1 MAWRDQ
7 WQEASF
13 RGVKFRFRSAAGAL
27 GRRNVV
33 HEYPGRDE
41 AYVEDMGRKA
51 REFTFEAFVIGADY
65 MRWRDQLEEACEKEG
80 SGELVHPTRGRMQ
93 VAVQDCRPTENIDA
107 GGMASYALTFIQD
120 GGNLNPSV
128 RVDTSAAVDIAG
140 DNATDA
146 ASKDFSK
153 SFKVDGMP
161 DFVNNDALATIND
174 AMDGI
179 RAAAN
184 GMMPD
189 MSILPAFNAAA
200 GGILGKLTALM
211 RLPTDLASGI
221 AGQIAG
227 LRALGTSPLSAFNAL
242 ATLFQFGK
250 HAQTS
255 GYVPAVPVTPARIQQ
270 ASNRAA
276 VQTLVRRIALI
287 EAAKASSSVKYA
299 SREEAIAL
307 RDNLVAKLEA
317 EAEDGAAPDPV
328 YFALTDLRVA
338 VVNDIQTRAADLE
351 SLMQYTPRATVPAIV
366 LAYQIY
372 EDPERDEDIVA
383 RNRVKHPGFVPGG
396 RALELLTG

>member
-13 RGVKFRFRSAAGAL
+13 RGVKFRFRSAAAAL

-33 HEYPGRDE
+33 HEYPGRDD

-65 MRWRDQLEEACEKEG
+65 MRWRDQLEEACEKAG

-93 VAVQDCRPTENIDA
+93 VAVQDCRPTENVDA
-107 GGMASYALTFIQD
+107 GGMASYALTFVQD
-120 GGNLNPSV
+120 GGNLIPSV

-146 ASKDFSK
+146 AARDFSQK
-153 SFKVDGMP
+153 FKVDGMP
-161 DFVNNDALATIND
+161 DFVNNDAVATITAALD
-174 AMDGI
+174 SI

-184 GMMPD
+184 GMLPD

-200 GGILGKLTALM
+200 GGILGKLTGLM
-211 RLPTDLASGI
+211 RLPTDLASGVT
-221 AGQIAG
+221 GQIAG
-227 LRALGTSPLSAFNAL
+227 LRGLGMSPMSAFNAL
-242 ATLFQFGK
+242 STLFPFGK
-250 HAQTS
+250 LSQPI
-255 GYVPAVPVTPARIQQ
+255 GYVPAVPATPAGIQQ
-270 ASNRAA
+270 EANWAA
-276 VQTLVRRIALI
+276 VQTLVRRAALI
-287 EAAKASSSVKYA
+287 EAAKASAGVKYA

-307 RDNLVAKLEA
+307 RDNLVAKLESES
-317 EAEDGAAPDPV
+317 EAESTPDPV

-338 VVNDIQTRAADLE
+338 VINDIQTRSADLA
-351 SLMQYTPRATVPAIV
+351 SLVQYTPRATVPAIV

-372 EDPERDEDIVA
+372 EDPARADDIVA

>member
-13 RGVKFRFRSAAGAL
+13 RGVKFRFRSAAAAL

-93 VAVQDCRPTENIDA
+93 VAVQDCRPTENVDA

-146 ASKDFSK
+146 AAKDFSK
-153 SFKVDGMP
+153 TFGVDGMP
-161 DFVNNDALATIND
+161 DFVSSDAVATINN

-184 GMMPD
+184 GMLPD

-200 GGILGKLTALM
+200 GGILGKLTGLL

-221 AGQIAG
+221 TGQIAG
-227 LRALGTSPLSAFNAL
+227 LRGLGMSPMSAFNAL
-242 ATLFQFGK
+242 ATLFDFGK
-250 HAQTS
+250 HSQTS
-255 GYVPAVPVTPARIQQ
+255 GYVPAVPATPARIQQ
-270 ASNRAA
+270 ADNRAA
-276 VQTLVRRIALI
+276 VQTLVRRAALI
-287 EAAKASSSVKYA
+287 EAAKSAATATYA
-299 SREEAIAL
+299 SREEAIAI

-317 EAEDGAAPDPV
+317 EAEAESTPDPV

-338 VVNDIQTRAADLE
+338 VVNDIQTRASDLAH
-351 SLMQYTPRATVPAIV
+351 LVQYTPRATVPAIV
-366 LAYQIY
+366 LAYQLY
-372 EDPERDEDIVA
+372 EDPARADEIA
-383 RNRVKHPGFVPGG
+383 GRNKIRHPGFIPGG